1 MTGGSRAFVDLHCHT
16 RASFDSL
23 SDPVEVA
30 RTAKKRG
37 LTHLAITDH
46 DTIDGALR
54 ARDAGIDGITIIV
67 GEEVKTAAG
76 DLICLFLERA
86 VPPGLPIAETIVLV
100 RAQGGLVGIPHPFDG
115 YRNSLLRDEGLASI
129 ATLVDG
135 VETHNARIMLGDGNE
150 KAVVFAKEHGLPG
163 VSVSDAHTLLEVAVA
178 STVMDGDPSTPA
190 GLLAALP
197 AAHLT
202 LGRATFFVRLV
213 TPVAKVVQR
222 ARGVRRV
229 QPAETDATPGF
240 HGTALPALIADDAD
254 DADEPDGRGPGPEA
268 GGGPDEAADLDR
280 RGDAS

>member
-1 MTGGSRAFVDLHCHT
+1 MTGGGRAFADLHCHS

-30 RTAKKRG
+30 RTAAKRG

-54 ARDAGIDGITIIV
+54 ARDARVEGLTVIV

-86 VPPGLPIAETIVLV
+86 VPPGLPIAATIALV
-100 RAQGGLVGIPHPFDG
+100 REQGGLVGIPHPFDG
-115 YRNSLLRDEGLASI
+115 YRNSLLRDEGLVSI
-129 ATLVDG
+129 AMLVDW
-135 VETHNARIMLGDGNE
+135 VETHNARVMFGDGNE
-150 KAVVFAKEHGLPG
+150 KAMVFAKEHGLPG
-163 VSVSDAHTLLEVAVA
+163 ISVSDAHTLLEVGVA
-178 STVMDGDPSTPA
+178 STIMDGDPSTPA

-197 AAHLT
+197 AAELT

-229 QPAETDATPGF
+229 TPT
-240 HGTALPALIADDAD
+240 HGD
-254 DADEPDGRGPGPEA
+254 PEA
-268 GGGPDEAADLDR
+268 PG
-280 RGDAS
+280 